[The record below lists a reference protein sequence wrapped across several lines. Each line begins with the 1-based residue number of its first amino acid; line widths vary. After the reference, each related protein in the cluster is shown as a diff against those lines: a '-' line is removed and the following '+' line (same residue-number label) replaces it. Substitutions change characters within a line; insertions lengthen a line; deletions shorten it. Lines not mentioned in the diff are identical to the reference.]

1 MAAIRLMSNKEFI
14 DKYFGKAISKTFFVF
29 LIATASLYFD
39 KINGT
44 QWITIATVYIGSTK
58 ITETMLKL
66 KEKI

>member
-1 MAAIRLMSNKEFI
+1 MSNKEFI
-14 DKYFGKAISKTFFVF
+14 DKYFGKTISKTFFVF
-29 LIATASLYFD
+29 LIATVSLYFD

-66 KEKI
+66 KEKF

>member
-1 MAAIRLMSNKEFI
+1 MSSKEII

-29 LIATASLYFD
+29 LIATVSMYYN

-44 QWITIATVYIGSTK
+44 QWIIIATTYIGSTK

-66 KEKI
+66 KDKI

>member
-1 MAAIRLMSNKEFI
+1 MSNKEFI

-29 LIATASLYFD
+29 LIATVSLYFD

-66 KEKI
+66 KEKF